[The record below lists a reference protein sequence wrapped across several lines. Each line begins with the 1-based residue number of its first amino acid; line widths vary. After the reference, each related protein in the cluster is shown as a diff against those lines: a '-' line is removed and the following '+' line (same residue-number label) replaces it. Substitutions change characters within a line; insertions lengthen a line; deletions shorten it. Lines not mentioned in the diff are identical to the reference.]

1 MINLE
6 MINTIKDWGFDIEKE
21 YHITKA
27 HDGIIGI
34 KDHKVNE
41 NEIFEIYE
49 SNEEYLTFSY
59 LELMEKLERQC
70 DYIGDCKI
78 YTKYKIYHEDAM
90 EIITF
95 SDYLGD
101 EFEKYLKDNGI
112 QVYDY
117 DNSDI
122 EEFFEQYGIEV
133 Y

>member
-1 MINLE
+1 MIDFE
-6 MINTIKDWGFDIEKE
+6 MINTIEEWGFEMEKE
-21 YHITKA
+21 YHRTKA

-34 KDHKVNE
+34 KDQLINVFDVFD
-41 NEIFEIYE
+41 IWTVYQ
-49 SNEEYLTFSY
+49 EYLDITFK
-59 LELMEKLERQC
+59 ELIEKLENEPF
-70 DYIGDCKI
+70 YIGDYKI
-78 YTKYKIYHEDAM
+78 YITYKLYHEDA
-90 EIITF
+90 IGLTTF

-101 EFEKYLKDNGI
+101 NFEEYLRDNGI

>member
-1 MINLE
+1 MVDIE
-6 MINTIKDWGFDIEKE
+6 MINKIEEWGFDIEKE

-70 DYIGDCKI
+70 DYIGDYKI
-78 YTKYKIYHEDAM
+78 YTKYKLYHEDAI
-90 EIITF
+90 ELTLF

-101 EFEKYLKDNGI
+101 EFEKYLKDNEI

>member
-6 MINTIKDWGFDIEKE
+6 MINNIKDWGFDIEKE
-21 YHITKA
+21 YHMTKA

-41 NEIFEIYE
+41 NEIYEIYE
-49 SNEEYLTFSY
+49 SHEEYLTFTY
-59 LELMEKLERQC
+59 LELMEKLESQQE
-70 DYIGDCKI
+70 YVGDFKL
-78 YTKYKIYHEDAM
+78 YTKYLLYHDDAN

-101 EFEKYLKDNGI
+101 EFEKYLIDKGI
-112 QVYDY
+112 HTYDY

>member
-1 MINLE
+1 MVDIE
-6 MINTIKDWGFDIEKE
+6 MINEIEEWGFEIEKE
-21 YHITKA
+21 YHRTKA

-34 KDHKVNE
+34 KDRLINVFDVYDIRTE
-41 NEIFEIYE
+41 YQ
-49 SNEEYLTFSY
+49 EYLDITFK
-59 LELMEKLERQC
+59 ELIEKLETQPV
-70 DYIGDCKI
+70 YIGDYKI
-78 YTKYKIYHEDAM
+78 YTTYKLYNEDAI
-90 EIITF
+90 ELTTF

-101 EFEKYLKDNGI
+101 EFEEYLKDNGI

>member
-6 MINTIKDWGFDIEKE
+6 MINNIKEWGFDIEKE
-21 YHITKA
+21 YHMTKA
-27 HDGIIGI
+27 HDGIVGI

-41 NEIFEIYE
+41 NEIYEIYE
-49 SNEEYLTFSY
+49 SHEEYLAFTY
-59 LELMEKLERQC
+59 LELMEKLESQHEY
-70 DYIGDCKI
+70 DGDFKL
-78 YTKYKIYHEDAM
+78 YTKYLLYHDVAI

-101 EFEKYLKDNGI
+101 EFEKYLIDNGI
-112 QVYDY
+112 QTYDY

>member
-6 MINTIKDWGFDIEKE
+6 MINTIKDWGFDVEKE

-70 DYIGDCKI
+70 DYIADCKI

>member
-1 MINLE
+1 MIDIE
-6 MINTIKDWGFDIEKE
+6 MINEIIKWGFIIDKE
-21 YHITKA
+21 YHRTRA

-34 KDHKVNE
+34 KDKIITETDVL
-41 NEIFEIYE
+41 EIWSI
-49 SNEEYLTFSY
+49 NAEYLDITFT
-59 LELMEKLERQC
+59 ETLERLETQPV
-70 DYIGDCKI
+70 YIGDYKI
-78 YTKYKIYHEDAM
+78 YTTYKLYNEDAI
-90 EIITF
+90 ELTTF

-101 EFEKYLKDNGI
+101 NFEEYLRDNGI